1 MARRP
6 PRQARDGDG
15 RTEPSPAPPFTNS
28 DGSRRCR
35 AVSGKRCGPAL
46 RASVSGGVG
55 RRRVGGPRCRR
66 REAESAA
73 SVRKCGMGSRARV
86 FREAERIVC
95 TALPGAGRR
104 SGRCPETV
112 RPNPRAVS
120 GELLG
125 SRGQLGPGRV
135 CWACVSSIW
144 PRRLPDR
151 LRRMLPHRLR
161 RMLPQVLSVFYLL
174 VVLVLQWKSRY
185 RCVYPLTDRQ
195 EAGDGERLPCPGAAG
210 RPVAVSGGH
219 LFLRAL
225 WQLGEGDRQRDT

>member
-1 MARRP
+1 M
-6 PRQARDGDG
+6 
-15 RTEPSPAPPFTNS
+15 
-28 DGSRRCR
+28 
-35 AVSGKRCGPAL
+35 
-46 RASVSGGVG
+46 
-55 RRRVGGPRCRR
+55 GGPRCRR

-73 SVRKCGMGSRARV
+73 SVRKCGMGSRARL
-86 FREAERIVC
+86 FREAERTVC

-144 PRRLPDR
+144 PRLPDR
-151 LRRMLPHRLR
+151 LG
-161 RMLPQVLSVFYLL
+161 RMLPQVLSVFSLL

-185 RCVYPLTDRQ
+185 PCVYPLTDRQ

-210 RPVAVSGGH
+210 RPVAVSCGH